1 MKKMLIRILL
11 DLFLIVLGT
20 VLVTGFLSLKPKRMP
35 IILRPADLGLRSQE
49 VIFQTRD
56 GKTLKGWFI
65 SSEKARGT
73 IIGCHGYP
81 RPQGGA
87 SERVAAGFSLR

>member
-1 MKKMLIRILL
+1 MLKANVIGSLLGMKKIWVRVLI
-11 DLFLIVLGT
+11 DFFLIVLGT
-20 VLVTGFLSLKPKRMP
+20 VAVTGFLSLKPKRMP
-35 IILRPADLGLRSQE
+35 VILRPADLGLGSQE

-73 IIGCHGYP
+73 IIGCQIKTNRCLG
-81 RPQGGA
+81 
-87 SERVAAGFSLR
+87 